1 MSTRRVV
8 GLRQSSLRSLME
20 FVNLLRPKILIV
32 IFFNFTCP
40 QMQTE
45 KQDRILVMGATNRPS
60 DLDTAALRRFP
71 KRIHV
76 GLPDLDTRVMLV
88 SKLLHSHAH
97 SLTQHQIRDLG
108 RRTEGYSGSD
118 LNSLATEAAYG
129 PIREKS
135 IEDLKIMT
143 KNSIRP
149 INYEDFITSLSQIK
163 VTPPK
168 DLVDLENWNRMY
180 GANS

>member
-1 MSTRRVV
+1 MSTSSFNRFFSP
-8 GLRQSSLRSLME
+8 LKMQSD
-20 FVNLLRPKILIV
+20 K
-32 IFFNFTCP
+32 
-40 QMQTE
+40 
-45 KQDRILVMGATNRPS
+45 KDRILVMGATNRPS

-71 KRIHV
+71 KRIYV
-76 GLPDLDTRVMLV
+76 GLPDLDTRVALI

-97 SLTQHQIRDLG
+97 SLTPDQIRQLA
-108 RRTEGYSGSD
+108 RRTDGYSGSD

-135 IEDLKIMT
+135 LEDLKFIT
-143 KNSIRP
+143 KNAIRP
-149 INYEDFITSLSQIK
+149 ISYADFLTSLSQIK

-168 DLVDLENWNRMY
+168 ALQELEDWNRMY